1 MTLLPDIQLTFRPGI
16 IELGWGHPDLA
27 LLPGAALAQAVTPA
41 LQHDSAALAYGA
53 EQGPGRLITQLC
65 TRFEQME
72 GITPLPEH
80 LCITGG
86 ISQALDMLCT
96 LLTRPGD
103 VVLIES
109 PSYHLVPRIF
119 RDHGLT
125 LAPVP
130 CDEQGIRLDLLE
142 TLHKTLTLQGRQP
155 RLLYT
160 VPTFNNPTGISL
172 VSERRSAL
180 VSFAQHTG
188 LTVLEDDAYRELW
201 FDAPPPTPLYNLT
214 PAGPVIRLGSFSK
227 VLAPGL
233 RLGWMLAAPEVIH
246 GCAGSGLLDSG
257 GGINHFTAH
266 VVAAFL
272 AAGLLEPH
280 IATLRNNYRRRRDLL
295 LGALARYLPDTCTW
309 IPPLGGFFVWL
320 RLPPAVH
327 SAALLPQ
334 AEAAGVAYLPGVSC
348 YTGGGGETHL
358 RLAFS
363 LLSPDDLEEGVR
375 RLATV
380 LTHTRPGG

>member
-1 MTLLPDIQLTFRPGI
+1 MTLLPDIQLTLRPGI
-16 IELGWGHPDLA
+16 IELGRGHPDLA
-27 LLPGAALAQAVTPA
+27 LLPGAALAQAATLA
-41 LQHDSAALAYGA
+41 LQQDNAALAYGA

-109 PSYHLVPRIF
+109 PSYHLAPRIF

-188 LTVLEDDAYRELW
+188 LTVVEDDAYRELW

-233 RLGWMLAAPEVIH
+233 RLGWMLAAPDIVR
-246 GCAGSGLLDSG
+246 GCVGSGLLDSG

-272 AAGLLEPH
+272 AEGLLEPH
-280 IATLRNNYRRRRDLL
+280 IATLRTNYRQRRDLL

-334 AEAAGVAYLPGVSC
+334 AEAAGVSYLPGVYC

-358 RLAFS
+358 RLACS
-363 LLSPDDLEEGVR
+363 LLSPADLEEGVR

-380 LTHTRPGG
+380 LAHTGG